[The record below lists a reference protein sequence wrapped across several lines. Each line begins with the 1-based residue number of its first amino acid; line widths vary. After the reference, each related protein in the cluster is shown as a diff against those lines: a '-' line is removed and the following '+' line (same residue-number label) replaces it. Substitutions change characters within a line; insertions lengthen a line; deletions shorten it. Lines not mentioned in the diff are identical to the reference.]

1 MLTVMNSTQNPS
13 DNEIFDPRIPF
24 AAERTLLAW
33 IRTGLAMMGFG
44 FVVARFGLF
53 LREVAATHLGVNW
66 GPAPP
71 EHHIRFSLWAG
82 TVLVALGVLV
92 CAVAAVQHIRFLG
105 RFQRGQPWRANRA
118 SLGIVVAFLL
128 AGLGVAMAAYLI
140 VMR

>member
-1 MLTVMNSTQNPS
+1 MTTEKNPADS
-13 DNEIFDPRIPF
+13 EIFDPRIPF

-128 AGLGVAMAAYLI
+128 AGLGVAMAVYLI